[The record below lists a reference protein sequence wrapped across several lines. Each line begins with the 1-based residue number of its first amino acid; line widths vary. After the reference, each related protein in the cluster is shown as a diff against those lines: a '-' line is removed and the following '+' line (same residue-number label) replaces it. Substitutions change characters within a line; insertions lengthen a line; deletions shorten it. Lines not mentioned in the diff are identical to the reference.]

1 MNPTSHAHQAS
12 HYHCN
17 KVFKKFLDIS
27 VAERL
32 QKASEAKHWNLLQPR
47 MVQLILKHRELLG
60 IYILLQPLFS
70 HCLPKGSENRSLSL
84 RSSRL
89 GWRNPSTLTAHAC
102 PRWFPIPVS
111 ETSHWS
117 KHCTTFWRVLH
128 PRARYKPIFSRMRPP
143 SDIDAFNPFPES

>member
-47 MVQLILKHRELLG
+47 MVQLILKQGVIGDLYPLAATLL
-60 IYILLQPLFS
+60 PL
-70 HCLPKGSENRSLSL
+70 PTER
-84 RSSRL
+84 
-89 GWRNPSTLTAHAC
+89 
-102 PRWFPIPVS
+102 I
-111 ETSHWS
+111 
-117 KHCTTFWRVLH
+117 
-128 PRARYKPIFSRMRPP
+128 
-143 SDIDAFNPFPES
+143 